1 MIELLATICISTYVI
16 CPSGGLRLLSVLKE
30 VLQLDVAGVVPALMH
45 HRALTAGPLAEFS
58 VQQSNPAT
66 IHLTVRFGQ
75 PVLFLAK
82 EVLTTASALSNLGE
96 HIALAAINAALPTI
110 TNS

>member
-1 MIELLATICISTYVI
+1 
-16 CPSGGLRLLSVLKE
+16 
-30 VLQLDVAGVVPALMH
+30 MH
-45 HRALTAGPLAEFS
+45 HRALTAGPLAELP

-75 PVLFLAK
+75 PVTFLAK

-96 HIALAAINAALPTI
+96 HIALAAIYAALPTI